1 MDIELARTFLA
12 VIETGSFLEA
22 AAHVHV
28 TQSTVSMRI
37 KSLEEQLGKTL
48 FVRSKAGATLTQ
60 AGGQFQRHAQAL
72 VRVWQQARMDVAL
85 PPGYDAV
92 LTIGGQYSLW
102 DGYLMRW
109 LPWMRR
115 NAPEVA
121 LRAQLTPST
130 ALMAQLTEGA
140 LDLVVMYTPQQR
152 PGFEIEHL
160 FQEELVLVS
169 SKPGPRQRHDDSYVL
184 VNWGPEF
191 QADHA
196 LNFPDQT
203 SPGLYF
209 DLGSFG
215 VSFLLENNASGY
227 FPRRVATPYLNSGE
241 LTIVENAPAFTYATY
256 AVYPCDG
263 DPDVYSLALKGLR
276 EIATNTLGI
285 SAN

>member
-12 VIETGSFLEA
+12 VIETGSFIEA
-22 AAHVHV
+22 AGRVHV

-48 FVRSKAGATLTQ
+48 FIRSKAGATLTQ
-60 AGGQFQRHAQAL
+60 AGAQFQRHAQAL
-72 VRVWQQARMDVAL
+72 VRVWQQARLDVSL
-85 PPGYDAV
+85 PPGYEAV
-92 LTIGGQYSLW
+92 LTVGGQYSLW

-130 ALMAQLTEGA
+130 ALMEQLTDGA
-140 LDLVVMYTPQQR
+140 LDLAVMYTPQQR
-152 PGFEIEHL
+152 PGFAVEHL

-169 SKPGPRQRHDDSYVL
+169 SEPRSSKRSENRYVL
-184 VNWGPEF
+184 VNWGREF

-209 DLGSFG
+209 DLGSLG
-215 VSFLLENNASGY
+215 VSYLLENNASGY
-227 FPRRVATPYLNSGE
+227 FPRRVAMPYLASGA
-241 LTIVENAPAFTYATY
+241 LTIVENSPAFRYATY
-256 AVYPCDG
+256 AVYPSDG
-263 DPDVYSLALKGLR
+263 DPDVFSLALKGLR
-276 EIATNTLGI
+276 EIASNTPGI
-285 SAN
+285 SVN